1 MAVRHINPNAKESS
15 GVILSGSDAQK
26 VFSLFEEP
34 QTKEYIEVKKQ
45 KLKLMF
51 QKAIKRAS

>member
-1 MAVRHINPNAKESS
+1 
-15 GVILSGSDAQK
+15 VILSGSDAQK

-34 QTKEYIEVKKQ
+34 QTKEYIEAKKQ

>member
-34 QTKEYIEVKKQ
+34 QTKEYIEAKKTKTQ
-45 KLKLMF
+45 IDVSK
-51 QKAIKRAS
+51 ITH